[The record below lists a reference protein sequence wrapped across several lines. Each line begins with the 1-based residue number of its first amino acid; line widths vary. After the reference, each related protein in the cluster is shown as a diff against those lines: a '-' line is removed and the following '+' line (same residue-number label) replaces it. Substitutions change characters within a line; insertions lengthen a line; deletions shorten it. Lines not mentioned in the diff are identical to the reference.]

1 MNDTPVIETTIEVKD
16 RSANSWLIVAA
27 LLDKLGWS
35 YYPTHTTGE
44 DIDAGDDSDAAQS
57 ETIAV
62 PVTDTEIFDLLD
74 SCGVFDY
81 C

>member
-1 MNDTPVIETTIEVKD
+1 MNTPAYETTIQIKD
-16 RSANSWLIVAA
+16 RNANAWLIVAA

-35 YYPTHTTGE
+35 YYPTSTTGE
-44 DIDAGDDSDAAQS
+44 EIDAGDDSDASES
-57 ETIAV
+57 ETIIV
-62 PVTDTEIFDLLD
+62 PATDTEIFDLLD